1 MNKLVAHIS
10 EVDDVDDCLTF
21 CLLMLAVR
29 ERGKNVPLLVDSHLM
44 NSLGVVSKLAI
55 FKRSVAIDAFG
66 LRPNDLVPYV
76 PGRQARWFPKT
87 S

>member
-1 MNKLVAHIS
+1 M
-10 EVDDVDDCLTF
+10 
-21 CLLMLAVR
+21 
-29 ERGKNVPLLVDSHLM
+29 LVDTADTFAIAGLRAHVHVL
-44 NSLGVVSKLAI
+44 LLILA
-55 FKRSVAIDAFG
+55 SAIDAFG